1 MFWIWMILEVVWTV
15 CESSV
20 ESFLKSNEAVSPEI
34 AKKRDYF
41 LVTVVMSAILVFM
54 IGYYRVEE
62 NPGLFS
68 WGELAPSKLLNYG
81 MMFSGLYEMIY
92 SVIIGVPYMIKK
104 YTPRTKTNTEVM
116 SEPDKVVGQN

>member
-1 MFWIWMILEVVWTV
+1 MFWIWLILEIVWIV
-15 CESSV
+15 CISSV
-20 ESFLKSNEAVSPEI
+20 ESFLKTNEEVTEEV

-68 WGELAPSKLLNYG
+68 WGELALSKVLNYG

-92 SVIIGVPYMIKK
+92 SVIVGVPYMINK
-104 YTPRTKTNTEVM
+104 YTCRTGVNTEAAK
-116 SEPDKVVGQN
+116 ELDQPADEA